1 MAEKKTPPPAEEEAF
16 PAVKQQVV
24 SQLSLAEEEKRMF
37 EPDFREAY
45 GFMMPYR
52 VKPGFDQTTRPMN
65 ASENFTTL
73 GEEVATD
80 FASDMADT
88 FTPEHSQWAG
98 IEVAKSVA
106 DELQDEVKEQVKH
119 ETDVIFDALTAS
131 NFHEACKQGNKDLAV
146 SAFGLAIED
155 AGPGEPF
162 HCQVIP
168 LTELYILRAARGGIG
183 TRFWRRMMR
192 ADDIRNTF
200 PNLKLPRI
208 VEDALAGSPK
218 KGPKPRFR
226 VVQGC
231 YRDYSVPAETA
242 WISFTLIHDSV
253 VESSRS
259 VGLGSASILVCRWD
273 PDPCFAWGSG
283 PGIKALADFRQ
294 LDEVT
299 YLKLKG
305 MARIVDPSFGYT
317 DDQVIN
323 LEGGLPNGVAIPM
336 LQGSS
341 ISVIESKH
349 GIDAAVFGTQEV
361 IDRIRRIFYLD
372 EPKQP
377 GKTPPTLGQWMDES
391 LRRQR
396 RLGTPAA
403 PLWPEFLAESFM
415 RFRYLLVQRG
425 MLEADG
431 VKLPVGKQ
439 ILPIRP
445 MNPLKRAAQQEEAAA
460 SERALSTISG
470 LFGQQLLPRI
480 VDIGETV
487 TKIVD
492 LSHAT
497 GVKLKKVA
505 DINKG
510 IDQMMQAEMAAQAAK
525 VAGPAASAVSALH
538 Q

>member
-1 MAEKKTPPPAEEEAF
+1 MAEKKAAPAVEEEAF
-16 PAVKQQVV
+16 PGVKQEVV
-24 SQLSLAEEEKRMF
+24 NYLSMAEEEKRMF

-52 VKPGFDQTTRPMN
+52 VKPGFDQVTRPMN

-98 IEVAKSVA
+98 IEVAKSVQE
-106 DELQDEVKEQVKH
+106 DLQEEVKERVKH
-119 ETDVIFDALTAS
+119 ETDVVFDALSAS

-155 AGPGEPF
+155 SPPGEPF

-168 LTELYILRAARGGIG
+168 LTELFILRAARGGIG
-183 TRFWRRMMR
+183 IRFWRRMMR
-192 ADDIRNTF
+192 ADQIKATF
-200 PNLKLPRI
+200 PHLQMPRI
-208 VEDALAGSPK
+208 VQDALNGSPK
-218 KGPKPRFR
+218 KGAKPRFR

-231 YRDYSVPAETA
+231 YRDYAVPAELA
-242 WISFTLIHDSV
+242 WISFTMIHDTV
-253 VESSRS
+253 AESSRS
-259 VGLGSASILVCRWD
+259 VGMGSASILVCRWD

-317 DDQVIN
+317 DDSVIN
-323 LEGGLPNGVAIPM
+323 LEGGMPNGVAIPM
-336 LQGSS
+336 LQGST
-341 ISVIESKH
+341 IEVIESKH
-349 GIDAAVFGTQEV
+349 SIDAAVFGVQEV
-361 IDRIRRIFYLD
+361 VDRIRRIFYLD

-403 PLWPEFLAESFM
+403 PLWPEFLAEAFM
-415 RFRYLLVQRG
+415 RFRYLLAQQGV
-425 MLEADG
+425 LEADG
-431 VKLPVGKQ
+431 LKLPVGKQ

-470 LFGQQLLPRI
+470 LFGPQLLPRI
-480 VDIGETV
+480 VDVGETV
-487 TKIVD
+487 TKLVD

-497 GVKLKKVA
+497 GVKLKSVK
-505 DINKG
+505 DINAG
-510 IDQMMQAEMAAQAAK
+510 LDQMMQAEMAAQAAK
-525 VAGPAASAVSALH
+525 AAGPVMGAMKGGA
-538 Q
+538 